1 MRAVFDV
8 LYGRL
13 LVPSVMLLG
22 FATTLV
28 VLAQIFGRHLMTV
41 PFPWTEELSRFLF
54 IWFCV
59 LGSVVA
65 LVRRQHLGIDFL
77 VQRMAPEP
85 RRITLIL
92 VDLLVALFGAFVL
105 VKSIE
110 LMQIA
115 SFQRS
120 NIMRIPMPYIYVAF
134 PIMGFF
140 FAFHGLLEIMDK
152 LRGKVAPPTATIV
165 PSP

>member
-1 MRAVFDV
+1 MRAAFDL

-13 LVPSVMLLG
+13 LLPVVKLLG
-22 FATTLV
+22 FATILV
-28 VLAQIFGRHLMTV
+28 VLAQIASRHLMSM

-54 IWFCV
+54 IWFCI

-65 LVRRQHLGIDFL
+65 LVQRQHLGIDFL
-77 VQRMAPEP
+77 VLRLPPPA
-85 RRITLIL
+85 RRIALIG
-92 VDLLVALFGAFVL
+92 VDLLIGLFGVFVL
-105 VKSIE
+105 VKSID

-120 NIMRIPMPYIYVAF
+120 NIMRIPMPYVYVAF

-140 FAFHGLLEIMDK
+140 FAFHSVLEIQDK
-152 LRGKVAPPTATIV
+152 LRGKVQPPSVTL
-165 PSP
+165 P